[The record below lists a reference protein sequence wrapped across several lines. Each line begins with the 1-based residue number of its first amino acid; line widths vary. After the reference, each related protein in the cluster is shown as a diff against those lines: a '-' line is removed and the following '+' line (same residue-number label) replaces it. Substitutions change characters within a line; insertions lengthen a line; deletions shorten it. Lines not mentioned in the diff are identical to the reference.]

1 MKVLEHL
8 CEEGLKR
15 LGFQCL
21 KRKRLKGAVVI
32 HYKVITALIKLN
44 VDLNNSYATKG
55 WGKARSLGGDSL
67 KQLKKNLELVAPE
80 GCEEQTLS
88 VCSERRR
95 MNSWTRSPGMV
106 TKMTTQTCTPGI
118 LHAAAVEEQIT
129 GSGQS
134 FWYFLTEFPPGAVKN
149 SVLG

>member
-55 WGKARSLGGDSL
+55 WGKARSLGGDTL
-67 KQLKKNLELVAPE
+67 KQLK
-80 GCEEQTLS
+80 
-88 VCSERRR
+88 
-95 MNSWTRSPGMV
+95 
-106 TKMTTQTCTPGI
+106 
-118 LHAAAVEEQIT
+118 
-129 GSGQS
+129 
-134 FWYFLTEFPPGAVKN
+134 
-149 SVLG
+149 